1 MNKIIKY
8 FKEWS
13 RDYNAVQKELN
24 DMGLWTAYHPWGAYI
39 HYVEPKFSTHI
50 NTTDDKFRTIPN
62 KNK

>member
-24 DMGLWTAYHPWGAYI
+24 DMGLWTAYHPWGAY
-39 HYVEPKFSTHI
+39 VSTHI